1 MKKLLALVLSMLLLV
16 SCFAM
21 AVVAAEETTAEET
34 TEGEAPSYSATR
46 VVFDNNTKDMKI
58 LGSQNGINKTFFK
71 SEWEGA
77 KLKLTDV
84 GDPYVVINMNMY
96 AKKAGVDK
104 VDSQEYPFVAFKL
117 KIEGYVDD
125 IELFYSAGAISG
137 PDPAYASTT
146 DWPCSCTGEVE
157 YIVYDLTDDCEGAYN
172 QFRFDPMGA
181 EEETVIYLYEMAFF
195 KTEEEAIAYAGFE
208 EETEEETPEP
218 EEVTTEKPTEEETT
232 KAPVST
238 RAPKEEEEKGGC
250 GSVVSISAVVAI
262 IALGVVCTKKKD

>member
-21 AVVAAEETTAEET
+21 AVVAAEET

-58 LGSQNGINKTFFK
+58 LGNQNGINKTFFK

-104 VDSQEYPFVAFKL
+104 VDSQEC
-117 KIEGYVDD
+117 I
-125 IELFYSAGAISG
+125 IS
-137 PDPAYASTT
+137 
-146 DWPCSCTGEVE
+146 
-157 YIVYDLTDDCEGAYN
+157 I
-172 QFRFDPMGA
+172 F
-181 EEETVIYLYEMAFF
+181 
-195 KTEEEAIAYAGFE
+195 
-208 EETEEETPEP
+208 
-218 EEVTTEKPTEEETT
+218 
-232 KAPVST
+232 
-238 RAPKEEEEKGGC
+238 
-250 GSVVSISAVVAI
+250 
-262 IALGVVCTKKKD
+262 